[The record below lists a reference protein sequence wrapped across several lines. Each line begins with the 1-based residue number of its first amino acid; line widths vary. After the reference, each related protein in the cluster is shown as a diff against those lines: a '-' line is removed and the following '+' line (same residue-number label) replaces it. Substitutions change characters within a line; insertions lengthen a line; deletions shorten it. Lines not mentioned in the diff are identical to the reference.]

1 MIVICVV
8 LLDLIRS
15 RVMCVCVHLL
25 MSRLCFNRDEDMN
38 DWCAVFRFLSRFSS
52 PESQDQGKQALA
64 TRRATHG
71 LVAPTFVYSI
81 EEEVVGTR
89 FPADEDRCTRF

>member
-25 MSRLCFNRDEDMN
+25 MGRLCFNRHGRHIT
-38 DWCAVFRFLSRFSS
+38 VPFFLPRIRSHRTKENRRSRRVAS
-52 PESQDQGKQALA
+52 
-64 TRRATHG
+64 THG
-71 LVAPTFVYSI
+71 LVAPTVVYSI
-81 EEEVVGTR
+81 EEKVVGTR